1 MHLTKAEEQVMQIL
15 WDMNEGLVKDIR
27 DSFNEP
33 KPARNTVST
42 VLRVLEKKGYVGHKA
57 YANVH
62 LYHPLVSK
70 SDYSKSQLFGLME
83 GYFGNS
89 FPAMASFFAREKD
102 LSLKELD
109 ELLEDTRKE
118 LSRND
123 VLALILKQGTGVFRA
138 IRKSEIIS
146 FHKTMIHELVHI
158 RQKHWFDSSIT
169 HRKKSA
175 NSYIITESA
184 FFIRHSRI

>member
-1 MHLTKAEEQVMQIL
+1 MKLTKAEEQVMQIL
-15 WDMNEGLVKDIR
+15 WDMKDGLVKDIR
-27 DSFNEP
+27 DSFNDP

-83 GYFGNS
+83 GYFNNS

-118 LSRND
+118 LSRDEEQADKLPQAGN
-123 VLALILKQGTGVFRA
+123 KR
-138 IRKSEIIS
+138 RK
-146 FHKTMIHELVHI
+146 
-158 RQKHWFDSSIT
+158 
-169 HRKKSA
+169 
-175 NSYIITESA
+175 
-184 FFIRHSRI
+184 